1 MLKSNFTAPVFLIV
15 LMLTL
20 DQALKIYIKTHFY
33 LGEQVS
39 VAGNWFYLH
48 FTENNGMAFGM
59 QLAGKSGKLFLS
71 IFRAIAIAGLG
82 YYLFKQIKKKADKVL
97 IYTLALVFAGAAGNL
112 IDSCFYGLVF
122 SESTISLATFLP
134 EGGGYAPFMFGRV
147 VDMFYFPLF
156 SGQYPQW
163 IPWLGGSYFEFFQP
177 VFNIADACISVG
189 VAVMLIFQKRV
200 FADHL

>member
-1 MLKSNFTAPVFLIV
+1 MLKSNFTAPVSLIL

-20 DQALKIYIKTHFY
+20 DQALKIYIKTNFY

-39 VAGNWFYLH
+39 VIGNWFYLH

-71 IFRAIAIAGLG
+71 IFRTIAIAGLG

-97 IYTLALVFAGAAGNL
+97 IYTLSLVFAGAAGNL
-112 IDSCFYGLVF
+112 VDSCFYGLLF
-122 SESTISLATFLP
+122 SESNHTIATILP
-134 EGGGYAPFMFGRV
+134 TEGGYAPFMFGRV
-147 VDMFYFPLF
+147 VDMFYFPLV
-156 SGQYPQW
+156 SGQYPEW
-163 IPWLGGSYFEFFQP
+163 IPWLGGEYFEFFQP
-177 VFNIADACISVG
+177 VFNLADACISVG

-200 FADHL
+200 FAEH

>member
-1 MLKSNFTAPVFLIV
+1 
-15 LMLTL
+15 
-20 DQALKIYIKTHFY
+20 
-33 LGEQVS
+33 
-39 VAGNWFYLH
+39 
-48 FTENNGMAFGM
+48 
-59 QLAGKSGKLFLS
+59 
-71 IFRAIAIAGLG
+71 
-82 YYLFKQIKKKADKVL
+82 
-97 IYTLALVFAGAAGNL
+97 
-112 IDSCFYGLVF
+112 VF

-200 FADHL
+200 FADQL

>member
-1 MLKSNFTAPVFLIV
+1 MA
-15 LMLTL
+15 M
-20 DQALKIYIKTHFY
+20 ALKI
-33 LGEQVS
+33 L
-39 VAGNWFYLH
+39 
-48 FTENNGMAFGM
+48 
-59 QLAGKSGKLFLS
+59 
-71 IFRAIAIAGLG
+71 R
-82 YYLFKQIKKKADKVL
+82 KKKADKVL

>member
-1 MLKSNFTAPVFLIV
+1 MLKSNFTAPVSLIL

-39 VAGNWFYLH
+39 VIGNWFYLH

-71 IFRAIAIAGLG
+71 IFRTIAIAGLA

-112 IDSCFYGLVF
+112 IDSCFYGLLF
-122 SESTISLATFLP
+122 SESNHTIATLLP
-134 EGGGYAPFMFGRV
+134 AEGGYAPFMFGRV
-147 VDMFYFPLF
+147 VDMFYFPLV
-156 SGQYPQW
+156 SGQYPEW
-163 IPWLGGSYFEFFQP
+163 VPWLGGEYFEFFQP
-177 VFNIADACISVG
+177 VFNLADACISVG

-200 FADHL
+200 FAEH

>member
-1 MLKSNFTAPVFLIV
+1 MLKSNFTAPVSIIL

-39 VAGNWFYLH
+39 VIGNWFYLH

-71 IFRAIAIAGLG
+71 IFRTIAIAGLA

-112 IDSCFYGLVF
+112 IDSCFYGLLF
-122 SESTISLATFLP
+122 SESNHTIATLLP
-134 EGGGYAPFMFGRV
+134 AEGGYAPFMFGRV
-147 VDMFYFPLF
+147 VDMFYFPLV
-156 SGQYPQW
+156 SGQYPEW
-163 IPWLGGSYFEFFQP
+163 VPWLGGEYFEFFQP
-177 VFNIADACISVG
+177 VFNLADACISVG

-200 FADHL
+200 FAEH